1 MKDDRRQQPGLAQR
15 LTYLDEVLDL
25 ARGRASD
32 AIVEAT
38 DALIDRAGE
47 RLSIAGDHTVVALA
61 GATGSGKSSVFN
73 EVTGT
78 HLAGV
83 GVTRPTTS
91 EALAVS
97 WGTALPS
104 ELLDWLGVQRR
115 HLVASGESGP
125 RDLVLLDLPDHDS
138 TELAHRVT
146 VDRLVEQV
154 DMMAWIVDPQKY
166 ADAAL
171 HDGYLKPLARHAAV
185 MVVVLNQA
193 DRLAPEARAAALA
206 DLRRLLDSEGLGAV
220 RVMAM
225 SALTGEG
232 VEEFRALLADA
243 ARAKAATRTRF
254 TADVVRQAGLL
265 SQDLGTGPVPV
276 LDGRVLAAVH
286 ATMAQAAGVPLVVES
301 VRDAWRHRGA
311 LATGWPMVSW
321 VKRLKPDPLR
331 RLRVGLS
338 PAELAPT
345 QVSRTSLP
353 KATSV
358 QRARLDASLRGL
370 IEASTDGVPR
380 GWAERI
386 RTVARGNEARLI
398 DRLDAAVAGADLRME
413 TGHGWWLLVTI
424 VQWLLFAALAVGGVW
439 ILVPILLGLA
449 QVPLDL
455 PLMLWWGWP
464 AQLVLVAVG
473 VVGGVALA
481 LLSTLFV
488 DAGARVKARSA
499 QRALTIAVAR
509 VADDEVVGPVRA
521 ELERLAAARA
531 TIAKAL

>member
-1 MKDDRRQQPGLAQR
+1 MKKDDHRAPSLAQR
-15 LTYLDEVLDL
+15 LRYLDEVLDL
-25 ARGRASD
+25 SRGRASQ
-32 AIVEAT
+32 AIVDAT

-61 GATGSGKSSVFN
+61 GATGSGKSSSFN
-73 EVTGT
+73 ALTGT
-78 HLAGV
+78 QLAGV

-91 EALAVS
+91 EAMAVS
-97 WGTALPS
+97 WGTELPT
-104 ELLDWLGVQRR
+104 ELLDWLGVRRR
-115 HLVASGESGP
+115 HLIASGGAAL

-138 TELAHRVT
+138 TELTHRVT

-154 DMMAWIVDPQKY
+154 DMMVWIVDPQKY

-193 DRLAPEARAAALA
+193 DRLAPDARAAALA
-206 DLRRLLDSEGLGAV
+206 DLRRLLDAEGLGAV

-232 VEEFRALLADA
+232 VAEFRALLEDA
-243 ARAKAATRTRF
+243 ARAKAASRTRF
-254 TADVVRQAGLL
+254 TADIVRQAELL
-265 SQDLGTGPVPV
+265 SEDLGTGPVPALDGGV
-276 LDGRVLAAVH
+276 LDAVH
-286 ATMAQAAGVPLVVES
+286 ATMAQAAGVPVVVES

-321 VKRLKPDPLR
+321 IKRLKPDPLR
-331 RLRVGLS
+331 RLRMGLS

-345 QVSRTSLP
+345 DVSRTSLP

-358 QRARLDASLRGL
+358 QRARLDASVRGL
-370 IEASTDGVPR
+370 IEAATDGVPR
-380 GWAERI
+380 GWADRI
-386 RTVARGNEARLI
+386 RAVARGNDARVI
-398 DRLDAAVAGADLRME
+398 DRLDAAVAGTDLRME
-413 TGHGWWLLVTI
+413 SGHGWWLLVTI
-424 VQWLLFAALAVGGVW
+424 LQWLLFAALVAGGLW
-439 ILVPILLGLA
+439 ILVPILLGVA
-449 QVPLDL
+449 QIPLDL
-455 PLMLWWGWP
+455 PLLLWWGWP
-464 AQLVLVAVG
+464 AQLVLVVGG
-473 VVGGVALA
+473 VVGGVALG
-481 LLSTLFV
+481 LLSRLFV

-499 QRALTIAVAR
+499 QRALMTAVAQ
-509 VADDEVVGPVRA
+509 VADEEVVEPVRA